1 MSKNETAQCTNNIE
15 KIMAE
20 LGTPSLK
27 AFAGVFDLNP
37 VRFYSV
43 AKQPKEGVVYDAKVF
58 NWDAIERFITRR
70 LDAEKGLATLEDVVK
85 AALVVEEEL
94 KQSDGRRSS
103 NRGEGS
109 AYGEKIEVDGK
120 MVAKRRFANFEMEN
134 GQLVTL
140 KKDPEVYAIVLQT
153 ASHTVLRPVN
163 SADPTDFKGNDVKVI
178 SNGMLNFKGTGPSAL
193 EASIKERLSGEY
205 AKKLADEAAKAAAE
219 AAAKVPADT
228 EPVEANPATE

>member
-1 MSKNETAQCTNNIE
+1 MSKNETVQFTNNIE

-109 AYGEKIEVDGK
+109 AYGAKIEVDGK

-219 AAAKVPADT
+219 AAAKVPDNA
-228 EPVEANPATE
+228 EPSDAVEG